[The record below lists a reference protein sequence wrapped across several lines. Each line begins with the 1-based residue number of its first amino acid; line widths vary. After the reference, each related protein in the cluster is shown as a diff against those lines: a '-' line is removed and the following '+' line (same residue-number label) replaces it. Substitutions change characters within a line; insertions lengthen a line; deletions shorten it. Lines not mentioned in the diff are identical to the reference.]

1 MSKSSGL
8 MDHEIRPL
16 NQRLSSYR
24 DDRFLST
31 SEYRMQLLSKII
43 ILIFVTISLFSGY
56 SGISQAHAEPPQN
69 KMTPVDE
76 LQRVAHNYQ
85 IEILTSN
92 LDLPLKTTH
101 GLIEGKAAAEQQL
114 LAYQPLFV
122 QEFSLYP
129 PKLIRLA
136 KLKRVVFCDE
146 LSFAGQRRNAV
157 PDFEH
162 DTLYLDIV
170 PGVENSL
177 YMRKVLHHDVYHMI
191 DYRDDGRLYNDDRWL
206 LLNPPQFQYSRGG
219 GKSVQD
225 LAETSVFTDNC
236 PGFLNHYS
244 TMGVEEDKA
253 EIFAHMLVE
262 GSYVSRRAAR
272 DDVLAAK
279 VERMKELL
287 EKFCPE
293 MNSEFW
299 KKVEKAEQDY
309 QKR

>member
-1 MSKSSGL
+1 ML
-8 MDHEIRPL
+8 IRSQVFIFIL
-16 NQRLSSYR
+16 FTL
-24 DDRFLST
+24 
-31 SEYRMQLLSKII
+31 LLS
-43 ILIFVTISLFSGY
+43 VCSGT
-56 SGISQAHAEPPQN
+56 SPACDEPPQN
-69 KMTPVDE
+69 KMTAIDE
-76 LQRVAHNYQ
+76 LRRVANNYQ

-92 LDLPLKTTH
+92 LEFPIKTTH
-101 GLIEGKAAAEQQL
+101 GLIEGKAATEQQL
-114 LAYQPLFV
+114 LAYQSLFV

-129 PKLIRLA
+129 PRLIRLV
-136 KLKRVVFCDE
+136 KLKRVVLCDE

-157 PDFEH
+157 PDFGH

-170 PGVENSL
+170 RGVENSL

-225 LAETSVFTDNC
+225 SAETSVLTDKY

-253 EIFAHMLVE
+253 EIFAHMMVE
-262 GSYVSRRAAR
+262 GSYVTRRAAR